1 MWNPPSEYKSKQN
14 WLPHEDKTLI
24 SAWGLTTLEEICECF
39 MCHPFNV
46 VSRARQLGIMPA
58 EFTYLTAQHL
68 EWMTRLYE
76 DGHDDSL
83 VADKFGLPDHNLK
96 YIQPR
101 SDAITQARR
110 EVQDFYSKLN
120 KDQIDL
126 FGEPSA

>member
-1 MWNPPSEYKSKQN
+1 
-14 WLPHEDKTLI
+14 
-24 SAWGLTTLEEICECF
+24 
-39 MCHPFNV
+39 
-46 VSRARQLGIMPA
+46 MPA

-83 VADKFGLPDHNLK
+83 VADKFGLPDHNFK

-126 FGEPSA
+126 FGEPTA